1 MKLYLELIFFYFLR
15 AILTDFIFGG
25 GLVRTKVVG
34 ESKKFSVYMIQN
46 TSVRVIILMENLFLY
61 KTTMF
66 FNIVITMQ
74 LIAPGYPVSMGL
86 IFFVALVF
94 PFKDP

>member
-1 MKLYLELIFFYFLR
+1 
-15 AILTDFIFGG
+15 
-25 GLVRTKVVG
+25 
-34 ESKKFSVYMIQN
+34 MIQN
-46 TSVRVIILMENLFLY
+46 TLVRVIILMENLFLY

-86 IFFVALVF
+86 IFFVALVEGKVF
-94 PFKDP
+94 LKKYHHFEEHIPVRFELKKIQFALI